1 MRRATMELLEVLN
14 ILNLGGALVFA
25 YVVVRMI
32 KHVYE
37 SLSILKRIENK

>member
-1 MRRATMELLEVLN
+1 MSLSEVLN

-32 KHVYE
+32 QRAYE
-37 SLSILKRIENK
+37 SLVLIKRVSK

>member
-1 MRRATMELLEVLN
+1 MSLSAVLN
-14 ILNLGGALVFA
+14 IINLGGAVVFA

-37 SLSILKRIENK
+37 SLVLLKRIENR

>member
-1 MRRATMELLEVLN
+1 MSLSEVLN

-37 SLSILKRIENK
+37 SLVLLKGAKNK

>member
-1 MRRATMELLEVLN
+1 MSLSEVLN

-32 KHVYE
+32 KRAYE
-37 SLSILKRIENK
+37 SLVLLKGVKNK

>member
-1 MRRATMELLEVLN
+1 MRRATMELSEVLN
-14 ILNLGGALVFA
+14 ILNLGGAVVFA

-37 SLSILKRIENK
+37 SLVLLKRIENR